1 MRVNSGADIQARQ
14 MASTGGAVGTATAS
28 SATTLT
34 DSGASFGTS
43 TGTNTGHVG
52 KVVAVGPNGSG
63 TGSTVFGV
71 IISHTGTVLTVDQW
85 YDASTLAVGTTPNAT
100 GKYQILPG
108 GSPAY
113 YIGLTTDA
121 TTPAAGDTSLTSEL
135 TGSGWTRAQATYAH
149 TTGATTYTL
158 VKTFTSA
165 DATPRTINKMAVFNA
180 AVNAAT
186 AAQMIF
192 ESAIP
197 SPPTLVSGDT
207 ITVTE
212 TVTI

>member
-14 MASTGGAVGTATAS
+14 MASTEGLTGTASAT

-34 DSGASFGTS
+34 GTGFSAS

-52 KVVAVGPNGSG
+52 KIVAAGPNASG
-63 TGSTVFGV
+63 TGSIVFGI
-71 IISHTGTVLTVDQW
+71 IISNSTTVLTVDQW
-85 YDASTLAVGTTPNAT
+85 YNPATLAVGTTPNAT
-100 GKYQILPG
+100 CTYQILPG
-108 GSPAY
+108 GISAFY
-113 YIGLTTDA
+113 MGLTTNA
-121 TTPAAGDTSLTSEL
+121 TAAGATDISLSEEL
-135 TGSGWTRAQATYAH
+135 SGSGWTRAQCTYAH
-149 TTGATTYTL
+149 TTGASTYTL
-158 VKTFTSA
+158 TKTFTSA
-165 DATPRTINKMAVFNA
+165 DATPRTINKMAIFNA
-180 AVNAAT
+180 LSNAGT

-192 ESAIP
+192 ESAIT